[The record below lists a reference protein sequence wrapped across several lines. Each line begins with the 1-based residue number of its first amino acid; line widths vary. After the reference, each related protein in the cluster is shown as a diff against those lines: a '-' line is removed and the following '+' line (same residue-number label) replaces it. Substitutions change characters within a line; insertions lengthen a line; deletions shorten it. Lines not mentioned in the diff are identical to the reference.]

1 MANPSKIPWEV
12 GSVLI
17 CSKCGAKFNQPTTAE
32 ETKTEVR
39 KWQKA
44 SETQDKIRVIVSGC
58 LGVCYPERQT
68 FAFMPVNGATEVFTT
83 ELGKEILVNEVKS
96 LICEKLGQSKV

>member
-1 MANPSKIPWEV
+1 MGTLSKTPWEV
-12 GSVLI
+12 GSILI
-17 CSKCGAKFNQPTTAE
+17 CSKCGAKFNLPTTAE

-58 LGVCYPERQT
+58 LGVCYPEKQT
-68 FAFMPVNGATEVFTT
+68 YTFMPVNGPTEVYTT
-83 ELGKEILVNEVKS
+83 DLGREILVGEVKA
-96 LICEKLGQSKV
+96 LIADKLNSK